1 MKTRLLT
8 AARWVAYPL
17 FYFFC
22 LAMFGYLTFPF
33 DRLKDRLI
41 AEVHHAQSKRT
52 PTNQR
57 LEIDEID
64 SYWFTGVEVAGAR
77 LIMPPTPEEIAA
89 AAKPSSG
96 APDEAPKPAKD
107 TVIEVE
113 SAHARVRIL
122 PLLLGRVRVDFGA
135 KVFGGEVHGTVPVGS
150 AGGNVEVT
158 IEDVDLGKIDPL
170 VSMVG
175 IPMKGTVNGKL
186 DLSAPDGKFNK
197 ANGTLEITI
206 ADASVGDG
214 KTKLKGQLALPEAK
228 LGELMITAEAKD
240 GVLKITKLGATGDL
254 ELIGDGKV
262 AMREPWNDS
271 NADLYV
277 RFKFADAYRNKNDI
291 TRSLLGAPGSTAP
304 ALLDL
309 ADPKV
314 KRAKR
319 PDGFYGWHVHG
330 ALRRLKFDPT
340 TTDGP
345 SSRTTRGKETTPFS
359 PTKKPGGIATPL
371 GTSQAVKEEK
381 DEKEEPPP
389 PPVREVAPPP
399 PPPPE
404 VVAPPPPPV
413 REVTPPPPPPPA
425 EEQPNVR
432 PREEAEAPAPEAP
445 PNGEPPTPE
454 Q

>member
-1 MKTRLLT
+1 VKARLLT
-8 AARWVAYPL
+8 VARWVAYPL

-41 AEVHHAQSKRT
+41 AEVHHAQSKRN

-57 LEIDEID
+57 LEIDEVD
-64 SYWFTGVEVAGAR
+64 SYWFTGVEVTGAR

-89 AAKPSSG
+89 AAKPASSG
-96 APDEAPKPAKD
+96 APEDAPKPAKD

-122 PLLLGRVRVDFGA
+122 PLLLGRVRVDFSA

-150 AGGNVEVT
+150 SGGNVEVT

-197 ANGTLEITI
+197 ANGSLEVTI
-206 ADASVGDG
+206 ANASVGDG

-240 GVLKITKLGATGDL
+240 GVLKITKLGATGDV

-262 AMREPWNDS
+262 SMREPWNES

-359 PTKKPGGIATPL
+359 TSKKPGGIATPL
-371 GTSQAVKEEK
+371 GTSQATKEDKE
-381 DEKEEPPP
+381 DETPPVVTQPPP
-389 PPVREVAPPP
+389 PPA
-399 PPPPE
+399 PE
-404 VVAPPPPPV
+404 VVAPPPPPM
-413 REVTPPPPPPPA
+413 REIAPPPPPPA
-425 EEQPNVR
+425 AEEPPR
-432 PREEAEAPAPEAP
+432 PREEPEAP
-445 PNGEPPTPE
+445 SPEPQPQPQPNADPPPPE

>member
-1 MKTRLLT
+1 MKSRLLT

-64 SYWFTGVEVAGAR
+64 SYWFTGVEVTGAR
-77 LIMPPTPEEIAA
+77 MIMPPTPEEIAA
-89 AAKPSSG
+89 AAKPASSG
-96 APDEAPKPAKD
+96 APEEAPKPAKD

-150 AGGNVEVT
+150 AGGNVEVM
-158 IEDVDLGKIDPL
+158 IEEVELGKIDPL

-175 IPMKGTVNGKL
+175 IPMKGTVTGKL

-197 ANGTLEITI
+197 ANGSLEITI
-206 ADASVGDG
+206 ANASVGDG
-214 KTKLKGQLALPEAK
+214 KMKLKGQLALPEAK

-240 GVLKITKLGATGDL
+240 GVLKVTKLGATGDV

-262 AMREPWNDS
+262 AMREPWNES

-291 TRSLLGAPGSTAP
+291 TRSLLGAPGSSAP

-314 KRAKR
+314 KRSKR

-345 SSRTTRGKETTPFS
+345 SSRARGKETTPFS
-359 PTKKPGGIATPL
+359 TAKKPGGIATPL
-371 GTSQAVKEEK
+371 GTSQAIKEKE
-381 DEKEEPPP
+381 EKEEPPP
-389 PPVREVAPPP
+389 VVMQPPP
-399 PPPPE
+399 PPVPE
-404 VVAPPPPPV
+404 VAAPPPPPV

-425 EEQPNVR
+425 EEAPNVR
-432 PREEAEAPAPEAP
+432 PREEAEAPAPEQPHNGDP
-445 PNGEPPTPE
+445 PPPE